1 MKNYSEPLSVL
12 QKILQNWLIGKAV
25 HLKEHRF
32 RDSDLEEPFQGED
45 DFTILNGNVKSG
57 LNVEVST
64 KIKDKAI
71 TSCWSNLNLE
81 ENEQE
86 STMKIVM
93 PPKII
98 KRGRPKGTKFTVIS
112 LPFQMK
118 PNLGTKKGITC
129 FSKLKPF
136 EKDSFILECFVKLS
150 VAFNALNRSRLIQ
163 APALITNVI
172 RLSDSIRDEE
182 SVNIERIERF

>member
-1 MKNYSEPLSVL
+1 MKNYGEPLSVL
-12 QKILQNWLIGKAV
+12 QKILQNWLIDKAV
-25 HLKEHRF
+25 HLKEH
-32 RDSDLEEPFQGED
+32 DSDLEEPFQGED

-57 LNVEVST
+57 LNVEMST
-64 KIKDKAI
+64 KVKDKAI

-81 ENEQE
+81 EHEQE

-98 KRGRPKGTKFTVIS
+98 KRGRPKGTKFTVIT
-112 LPFQMK
+112 LPFPMK

-136 EKDSFILECFVKLS
+136 GKGSFILECFVKLS
-150 VAFNALNRSRLIQ
+150 VAFNALNGYRLIQ
-163 APALITNVI
+163 APALTANVI
-172 RLSDSIRDEE
+172 KLSDSIMKL
-182 SVNIERIERF
+182 